1 MPEKINPFRQGDNE
15 NTQKRNKN
23 IAICDKVDTELAENC
38 RCPVFVACNYT
49 AINKAENVITKIK
62 IKNLKIFS
70 FRYLTNGN
78 VCTIFSHA

>member
-23 IAICDKVDTELAENC
+23 IAFYDKVDTEIAEKC
-38 RCPVFVACNYT
+38 RCTMIAACNYT
-49 AINKAENVITKIK
+49 EINKVENVITKIK

-70 FRYLTNGN
+70 FGYLTNGN